1 MKIKKAKNINEYKQ
15 MQEQHIKAWIGA
27 NFVEGSVS
35 WERVNATQ
43 IKVTDR
49 FGDNMFVD
57 LDDIP

>member
-1 MKIKKAKNINEYKQ
+1 MKIKKAKTVNEYKH

-43 IKVTDR
+43 IKVTDK
-49 FGDNMFVD
+49 FGDSMLVNF
-57 LDDIP
+57 DDIP

>member
-1 MKIKKAKNINEYKQ
+1 